1 MVRASHYKVPRPP
14 ARRKYETA
22 IRSPDRNFFKMM
34 ASTDAY
40 LWVVVK
46 KNVHSDQAMYDKIF

>member
-1 MVRASHYKVPRPP
+1 MVRVSHNLVARPP

-22 IRSPDRNFFKMM
+22 IRVPDFKMM
-34 ASTDAY
+34 ASADIY